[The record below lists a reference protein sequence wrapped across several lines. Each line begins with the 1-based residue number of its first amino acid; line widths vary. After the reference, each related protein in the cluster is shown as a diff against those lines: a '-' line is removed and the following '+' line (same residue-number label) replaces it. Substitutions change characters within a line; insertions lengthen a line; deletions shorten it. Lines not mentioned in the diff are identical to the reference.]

1 MAENHWRYVIPTAF
15 QGLQLLYLQ
24 EFDRLDVY
32 LVKRLGN
39 EFHLLEIDSLE
50 IDASDAAV
58 PCSPVVESEGM
69 LVCRSSY
76 LGSAWKTFGNVCPY
90 MLRADRNIKVIQDM
104 EGLNY

>member
-1 MAENHWRYVIPTAF
+1 MAENHWRYVILTAF

-24 EFDRLDVY
+24 EFDRLDVN

-39 EFHLLEIDSLE
+39 EFHLLEIDGLE
-50 IDASDAAV
+50 VDASDAAV

-76 LGSAWKTFGNVCPY
+76 LGSAWKTFRNVSSY
-90 MLRADRNIKVIQDM
+90 ML
-104 EGLNY
+104 